1 MLTSPRDLKLGD
13 ISSAMELSIAAGW
26 NQTAEDWTRILRV
39 SPHGCRCIE
48 VAGEVI
54 ATTTLLAYETDLAW
68 VGMVLTHPEHRRQGL
83 ATQMMEDAIANAER
97 DGICTLKLDATDE
110 GRPLYE
116 SFGFIV
122 EGVVERWGRGT
133 VASASNDQTQNA
145 DSFSN
150 SGCQWGTS
158 IPNHLFALDVEAF
171 GVSREKILKELSA
184 SGGNISATG
193 YVLSRSGREARFV
206 GPCIATSKDEARL
219 LISKHLDAHNGATAK
234 SEAWYWDLLPA
245 NAAAVKCAKDLG
257 FMRRRVLW
265 RMRRGKLIRN
275 NDAMVFATAGFELG

>member
-1 MLTSPRDLKLGD
+1 MLISPRDLKLGD

-26 NQTAEDWTRILRV
+26 NQTPEDWTRILRV

-54 ATTTLLAYETDLAW
+54 ATTTLLAYGKDLAW

-122 EGVVERWGRGT
+122 EGVVERWGRDT
-133 VASASNDQTQNA
+133 LASATNDQAQNT
-145 DSFSN
+145 DSFSS
-150 SGCQWGTS
+150 SGCQWATS
-158 IPNHLFALDVEAF
+158 IPNHLVALDVEAF
-171 GVSREKILKELSA
+171 GVSREQILKELSS
-184 SGGNISATG
+184 SGGNRSAKG
-193 YVLSRSGREARFV
+193 YVLSRSGRSARFV
-206 GPCIATSKDEARL
+206 GPCISTSEDEARR
-219 LISKHLDAHNGATAK
+219 LIATHLDAHDSATGR
-234 SEAWYWDLLPA
+234 SEVWYWDLLPA

-265 RMRRGKLIRN
+265 RMRRGKPIRN
-275 NDAMVFATAGFELG
+275 NDEMVFATAGFELG